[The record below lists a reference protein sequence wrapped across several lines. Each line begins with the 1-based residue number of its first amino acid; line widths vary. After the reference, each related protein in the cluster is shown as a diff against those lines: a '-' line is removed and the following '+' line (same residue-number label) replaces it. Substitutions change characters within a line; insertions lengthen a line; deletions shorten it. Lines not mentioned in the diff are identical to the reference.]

1 MGEKRHAQRERSSL
15 AFYCW
20 LTSSGS
26 VVLDRVVME
35 TFGEAEQVRLMLSVM
50 CVWTAVYLFLFFFFL
65 REALGPAP
73 PAPNVFHLLN
83 SWPQSDAKTDR
94 NARGNWERGSEKKA
108 NVIQRGSNMDLNK
121 RGRRRR
127 RRAKSGWSEKDSSA
141 DNEGGA
147 ASYPKIKSRS
157 VRCLDTELLN
167 DYTGNSEG
175 TPNNTSSDSNS
186 TPSWQTENNHH
197 EITKKRRLTTHVNI
211 TTERK
216 IAPKRLSDQ
225 SFRRTPARLIFHRL
239 LWWQAWTC
247 VGVMSITSER
257 GEGGGEG
264 EGLLWVGGEKNA
276 FSPLAVTVSSG
287 DYTRIL
293 HPLLWGCLSGMLTRR
308 GAALLNDSDTMDGW
322 AASVRRR
329 SIRNWRRDDD
339 GVKGLR
345 AGRHFWKD
353 WLFRGRARSA
363 FNNLCRWSRS
373 TLTHS

>member
-1 MGEKRHAQRERSSL
+1 MGGKKHAQRERSSL

-50 CVWTAVYLFLFFFFL
+50 CVWTAVYLFHFFFFL

-121 RGRRRR
+121 RGRRG

-157 VRCLDTELLN
+157 VRCLDTEFLN

-186 TPSWQTENNHH
+186 TPSWQIENNHH

-264 EGLLWVGGEKNA
+264 EGLLWVGGKK
-276 FSPLAVTVSSG
+276 T
-287 DYTRIL
+287 
-293 HPLLWGCLSGMLTRR
+293 
-308 GAALLNDSDTMDGW
+308 
-322 AASVRRR
+322 
-329 SIRNWRRDDD
+329 
-339 GVKGLR
+339 
-345 AGRHFWKD
+345 
-353 WLFRGRARSA
+353 LFR
-363 FNNLCRWSRS
+363 
-373 TLTHS
+373 H

>member
-1 MGEKRHAQRERSSL
+1 
-15 AFYCW
+15 
-20 LTSSGS
+20 
-26 VVLDRVVME
+26 
-35 TFGEAEQVRLMLSVM
+35 M
-50 CVWTAVYLFLFFFFL
+50 CVNSRLFISFFLFFL

-127 RRAKSGWSEKDSSA
+127 RAKSGWSEKDSSA

-147 ASYPKIKSRS
+147 ASYPKIKNRS
-157 VRCLDTELLN
+157 VRCLDTEFLN

-186 TPSWQTENNHH
+186 TPSWQIENNHH

-264 EGLLWVGGEKNA
+264 EGLLWVGGKKRFFAISGHRELRRLYSY
-276 FSPLAVTVSSG
+276 FTSPAA
-287 DYTRIL
+287 R
-293 HPLLWGCLSGMLTRR
+293 LSFRDADTTRR
-308 GAALLNDSDTMDGW
+308 RLVKWQRHNGWLSRFCAPQINQELAARW
-322 AASVRRR
+322 
-329 SIRNWRRDDD
+329 WR
-339 GVKGLR
+339 G
-345 AGRHFWKD
+345 
-353 WLFRGRARSA
+353 
-363 FNNLCRWSRS
+363 
-373 TLTHS
+373 